1 TMSTANSMYY
11 SLLEWFKTLNL
22 NAPHANAEELA
33 DGVALAQAL
42 NQFAPESFTDSWLS
56 KIKSSAVGSNWR
68 LRMSNLKKVVEGV
81 YEYYTD
87 VLNYTLQHDFLRPD
101 VQAIAE
107 KCDLTELERLLQLV
121 LGCAVNCAKKQ
132 SYITEIMC
140 LEEELQ
146 ANIMRALQEL
156 ETSTR
161 QSSSSSSSTTGV
173 VGSMSRNSLSGM
185 LDGNAKALQLQLQEE
200 RDAMAQKCFE
210 TEKKM
215 LLLIDEKTNLQ
226 QELQKVQQEFARL
239 EHNTIGDDGVSLGPI
254 QAGSVRYNELR
265 RQLDLIKEE
274 LLQSEGAREDLKIKA
289 QQQETDM
296 LHMQQRIDE
305 LMKSTAVLTTL
316 KDEVDVLRESTDKL
330 KVCEAQLETY
340 KKKLEEYNDLKKHV
354 KMLEERS
361 ADYVQQNAQFEEDAK
376 RYANTKGQIEL
387 FKKEI
392 QDLHAKLDNESSKN
406 VKLEFDNKNLEGK
419 NLALQRAK
427 DSLLKERDNLR
438 ETCDELKCGQLS
450 NNSGGISGNTMS
462 RELQPSAMMD
472 KIQRLE
478 AENKALREGQGGQT
492 ALAVSWKIIIHLV
505 LKLIHVSWQ
514 QLLDDANKRCENL
527 REQLKTANERILSLS
542 HASQSDDPILKEN
555 EFSKQIKQLMELN
568 EQKTLQVEESATQ
581 ISTMHGKIT
590 QLESSL
596 ATREQEVMA
605 YEVKYRKCVE
615 RAKEVIKNIDPRI
628 ANVIEASALE
638 KSVDV
643 IEEETKP
650 KMSGMEEQLMTTAF
664 YRLGINAQRDAV
676 DSKLAL
682 LMSSGQTF
690 LARQRQSAPRKSL
703 TTMKSK

>member
-1 TMSTANSMYY
+1 MSTQNGMYY

-42 NQFAPESFTDSWLS
+42 NQFAPESFTNSWLS
-56 KIKSSAVGSNWR
+56 KIKSSAVGGNWR

-81 YEYYTD
+81 YEYYSD
-87 VLNYTLQHDFLRPD
+87 VLNYTLQHDFVKPD

-107 KCDLTELERLLQLV
+107 KCDLSELERLLQLV

-132 SYITEIMC
+132 SYICEIMC

-156 ETSTR
+156 ESSTR
-161 QSSSSSSSTTGV
+161 QTTEGGV
-173 VGSMSRNSLSGM
+173 VSSLSRNSLSGM
-185 LDGNAKALQLQLQEE
+185 LDGNAKALEE

-226 QELQKVQQEFARL
+226 QELHKLQLEFARL

-265 RQLDLIKEE
+265 RQLELVKEE

-289 QQQETDM
+289 QQQETDL

-305 LMKSTAVLTTL
+305 LMKSTAELTAL

-376 RYANTKGQIEL
+376 RYANTKGQVEL

-392 QDLHAKLDNESSKN
+392 QDLHAQLDNESSKN
-406 VKLEFDNKNLEGK
+406 VKLEFDNKNLESK
-419 NLALQRAK
+419 TLALQREK
-427 DSLLKERDNLR
+427 DNLLKERDNLR
-438 ETCDELKCGQLS
+438 EAFDELKCGQLS
-450 NNSGGISGNTMS
+450 TNSGSLTGTTMS
-462 RELQPSAMMD
+462 RELQPPAMMD
-472 KIQRLE
+472 KMQRLE

-492 ALAVSWKIIIHLV
+492 ALA
-505 LKLIHVSWQ
+505 
-514 QLLDDANKRCENL
+514 QLLDDANKRCEHL

-568 EQKTLQVEESATQ
+568 EQKTLQIEESATQ
-581 ISTMHGKIT
+581 NSTMQCKIT
-590 QLESSL
+590 QLESTL
-596 ATREQEVMA
+596 ATREQELMA
-605 YEVKYRKCVE
+605 YEVKYRKCIE

-628 ANVIEASALE
+628 ASVMEANNLE

-643 IEEETKP
+643 IEEESKT
-650 KMSGMEEQLMTTAF
+650 KMSGMEEQLMASAF
-664 YRLGINAQRDAV
+664 YRLGVNAQRDAV

-682 LMSSGQTF
+682 LMGSGQTF
-690 LARQRQSAPRKSL
+690 LARQRQSAPRKPL

>member
-1 TMSTANSMYY
+1 TMSTANGMYY

-132 SYITEIMC
+132 SYITEIMG

-161 QSSSSSSSTTGV
+161 QSSASSEGGGV
-173 VGSMSRNSLSGM
+173 VSSMSRNSLSGM

-200 RDAMAQKCFE
+200 RDAIAQKCFE

-354 KMLEERS
+354 KLLEERS

-438 ETCDELKCGQLS
+438 EACDELKCGQLS
-450 NNSGGISGNTMS
+450 TNSGSIGGNTMS

-492 ALAVSWKIIIHLV
+492 ALA
-505 LKLIHVSWQ
+505 

-628 ANVIEASALE
+628 ANGLSLPNNHQHATYNETFFTVIDASALE

-643 IEEETKP
+643 IEEEAKP

>member
-1 TMSTANSMYY
+1 MSAQNGTYY

-22 NAPHANAEELA
+22 NAPHANAEELS

-42 NQFAPESFTDSWLS
+42 NQFAPESFTNSWLS

-81 YEYYTD
+81 YEYYSD
-87 VLNYTLQHDFLRPD
+87 VLNYTLQPDFVKPD

-132 SYITEIMC
+132 SYICEIMC

-156 ETSTR
+156 ESSTR
-161 QSSSSSSSTTGV
+161 QSVEGGGV
-173 VGSMSRNSLSGM
+173 VSSMSRNSLSNM
-185 LDGNAKALQLQLQEE
+185 LEGNTKAQEE

-215 LLLIDEKTNLQ
+215 LLLIDEKNNLQ
-226 QELQKVQQEFARL
+226 QELQKIQQEFARL
-239 EHNTIGDDGVSLGPI
+239 ELNTIGDDGVSLGPI

-265 RQLDLIKEE
+265 RQLELVKEE

-289 QQQETDM
+289 QQQEADI

-305 LMKSTAVLTTL
+305 LMKTTAELTSL
-316 KDEVDVLRESTDKL
+316 KDEVDVLRESTEKL

-392 QDLHAKLDNESSKN
+392 QDLHTKLDNESSKN
-406 VKLEFDNKNLEGK
+406 VKLEFDNKNLESK
-419 NLALQRAK
+419 VLALQREK

-438 ETCDELKCGQLS
+438 EAFDELKCGQLS
-450 NNSGGISGNTMS
+450 TNSGSLTGNTVS
-462 RELQPSAMMD
+462 RELQPAAMVD

-492 ALAVSWKIIIHLV
+492 ALA
-505 LKLIHVSWQ
+505 
-514 QLLDDANKRCENL
+514 QLLDDANKRCEHL
-527 REQLKTANERILSLS
+527 REQMKAANERILSLT

-555 EFSKQIKQLMELN
+555 ELSKQIKQLMELN
-568 EQKTLQVEESATQ
+568 EQKTLQIEESSTQ
-581 ISTMHGKIT
+581 NSAMQCKIT
-590 QLESSL
+590 QLESTLS
-596 ATREQEVMA
+596 TREQELMA
-605 YEVKYRKCVE
+605 YEVKYRKCLE
-615 RAKEVIKNIDPRI
+615 KAKEVIKTIEPRI
-628 ANVIEASALE
+628 ASGLEASILE
-638 KSVDV
+638 KSIDV
-643 IEEETKP
+643 IEEESKT
-650 KMSGMEEQLMTTAF
+650 KMSTMEEQLMTSAY
-664 YRLGINAQRDAV
+664 YRLGVNAHRDAV
-676 DSKLAL
+676 ESKLAL
-682 LMSSGQTF
+682 LMGSGQTF

>member
-1 TMSTANSMYY
+1 MSAQNGMYY

-22 NAPHANAEELA
+22 NAPHANAEELS

-42 NQFAPESFTDSWLS
+42 NQFAPESFTNSWLS

-81 YEYYTD
+81 YEYYSD
-87 VLNYTLQHDFLRPD
+87 VLNYTLQPDFAKPD

-132 SYITEIMC
+132 SYICEIMC

-146 ANIMRALQEL
+146 ANIMRALQDL
-156 ETSTR
+156 ESSTR
-161 QSSSSSSSTTGV
+161 QSVEGGGV
-173 VGSMSRNSLSGM
+173 VSSMSRNSLSNM
-185 LDGNAKALQLQLQEE
+185 LEGNTKAQEE

-215 LLLIDEKTNLQ
+215 LLLIDEKNNLQ
-226 QELQKVQQEFARL
+226 QELQKIQQEFARL
-239 EHNTIGDDGVSLGPI
+239 ELNTIGDDGVSLGPI

-265 RQLDLIKEE
+265 RQLELVKEE

-289 QQQETDM
+289 QQQEADI

-305 LMKSTAVLTTL
+305 LMKTTAELTSL
-316 KDEVDVLRESTDKL
+316 KDEVDVLRESTEKL

-392 QDLHAKLDNESSKN
+392 QDLHTKLDNESSKN
-406 VKLEFDNKNLEGK
+406 VKLEFDNKNLESK
-419 NLALQRAK
+419 ALALQREK

-438 ETCDELKCGQLS
+438 EAFDELKCGQLS
-450 NNSGGISGNTMS
+450 TNSGSLTGNTVS
-462 RELQPSAMMD
+462 RELQPAAMVD

-492 ALAVSWKIIIHLV
+492 ALA
-505 LKLIHVSWQ
+505 
-514 QLLDDANKRCENL
+514 QLLDDANKRCEHL
-527 REQLKTANERILSLS
+527 REQMKAANERILSLT

-555 EFSKQIKQLMELN
+555 ELSKQIKQLMELN
-568 EQKTLQVEESATQ
+568 EQKTLQIEESSTQ
-581 ISTMHGKIT
+581 NSAMQCKIT
-590 QLESSL
+590 QLESTLS
-596 ATREQEVMA
+596 TREQELMA

-615 RAKEVIKNIDPRI
+615 KAKEVIKTIDPRI
-628 ANVIEASALE
+628 A
-638 KSVDV
+638 
-643 IEEETKP
+643 
-650 KMSGMEEQLMTTAF
+650 SGLF
-664 YRLGINAQRDAV
+664 I
-676 DSKLAL
+676 
-682 LMSSGQTF
+682 
-690 LARQRQSAPRKSL
+690 
-703 TTMKSK
+703 

>member
-1 TMSTANSMYY
+1 MSTQNGMYY

-42 NQFAPESFTDSWLS
+42 NQFAPESFTNSWLS

-81 YEYYTD
+81 YEYYSD
-87 VLNYTLQHDFLRPD
+87 VLNYTLQHDFVKPD

-107 KCDLTELERLLQLV
+107 KCDLSELERLLQLV

-132 SYITEIMC
+132 SYICEIMC

-156 ETSTR
+156 ESSTR
-161 QSSSSSSSTTGV
+161 QTTEGGV
-173 VGSMSRNSLSGM
+173 VSSLSRNSLSGM
-185 LDGNAKALQLQLQEE
+185 LDGNAKALEE

-226 QELQKVQQEFARL
+226 QELQKLQQEFARL

-265 RQLDLIKEE
+265 RQLELVKEE

-289 QQQETDM
+289 QQQETDL

-305 LMKSTAVLTTL
+305 LMKSTAELTAL

-376 RYANTKGQIEL
+376 RYANTKGQVEL

-392 QDLHAKLDNESSKN
+392 QDLHTQLDNESSKN
-406 VKLEFDNKNLEGK
+406 VKLEFDNKNLESK
-419 NLALQRAK
+419 TLALQREK
-427 DSLLKERDNLR
+427 DNLLKERDNLR
-438 ETCDELKCGQLS
+438 EAFDELKCGQLS
-450 NNSGGISGNTMS
+450 TNSGSLTGTTMS
-462 RELQPSAMMD
+462 RELQPPAMMD
-472 KIQRLE
+472 KMQRLE

-492 ALAVSWKIIIHLV
+492 ALA
-505 LKLIHVSWQ
+505 
-514 QLLDDANKRCENL
+514 QLLDDANKRCEHF

-568 EQKTLQVEESATQ
+568 DQKTLQIEESATQ
-581 ISTMHGKIT
+581 NSTMQCKIT
-590 QLESSL
+590 QLESTL
-596 ATREQEVMA
+596 ATREQELMA
-605 YEVKYRKCVE
+605 YEVKYRKCIE

-628 ANVIEASALE
+628 ASVMEANNLE

-643 IEEETKP
+643 IEEESKT
-650 KMSGMEEQLMTTAF
+650 KMSGMEEQLMASAF
-664 YRLGINAQRDAV
+664 YRLGVNAQRDAV

-682 LMSSGQTF
+682 LMGSGQTF

>member
-1 TMSTANSMYY
+1 MSTQNGMYY

-42 NQFAPESFTDSWLS
+42 NQFAPESFTNSWLS
-56 KIKSSAVGSNWR
+56 KIKSSAVGGNWR

-81 YEYYTD
+81 YEYYSD
-87 VLNYTLQHDFLRPD
+87 VLNYTLQHDFVKPD

-107 KCDLTELERLLQLV
+107 KCDLSELERLLQLV

-132 SYITEIMC
+132 SYICEIMC

-156 ETSTR
+156 ESSTR
-161 QSSSSSSSTTGV
+161 QTTEGGV
-173 VGSMSRNSLSGM
+173 VSSLSRNSLSGM
-185 LDGNAKALQLQLQEE
+185 LDGNAKALEE

-226 QELQKVQQEFARL
+226 QELHKLQLEFARL

-265 RQLDLIKEE
+265 RQLELVKEE

-289 QQQETDM
+289 QQQETDL

-305 LMKSTAVLTTL
+305 LMKSTAELTAL

-376 RYANTKGQIEL
+376 RYANTKGQVEL

-392 QDLHAKLDNESSKN
+392 QDLHAQLDNESSKN
-406 VKLEFDNKNLEGK
+406 VKLEFDNKNLESK
-419 NLALQRAK
+419 TLALQREK
-427 DSLLKERDNLR
+427 DNLLKERDNLR
-438 ETCDELKCGQLS
+438 EAFDELKCGQLS
-450 NNSGGISGNTMS
+450 TNSGSLTGTTMS
-462 RELQPSAMMD
+462 RELQPPAMMD
-472 KIQRLE
+472 KMQRLE

-492 ALAVSWKIIIHLV
+492 ALA
-505 LKLIHVSWQ
+505 
-514 QLLDDANKRCENL
+514 QLLDDANKRCQHL

-568 EQKTLQVEESATQ
+568 EQKTLQIEESATQ
-581 ISTMHGKIT
+581 NSTMQCKIT
-590 QLESSL
+590 QLESTL
-596 ATREQEVMA
+596 ATREQELMA
-605 YEVKYRKCVE
+605 YEVKYRKCIE

-628 ANVIEASALE
+628 ASVMEANNLE

-643 IEEETKP
+643 IEEESKT
-650 KMSGMEEQLMTTAF
+650 KMSGMEEQLMASAF
-664 YRLGINAQRDAV
+664 YRLGVNAQRDAV

-682 LMSSGQTF
+682 LMGSGQTF
-690 LARQRQSAPRKSL
+690 LARQRQSAPRKPL

>member
-1 TMSTANSMYY
+1 MSTQNGMYY

-42 NQFAPESFTDSWLS
+42 NQFAPESFTNSWLS
-56 KIKSSAVGSNWR
+56 KIKCSAVGSNWR

-87 VLNYTLQHDFLRPD
+87 VLNYTLQQDFVKPD

-132 SYITEIMC
+132 SYICEIMC

-156 ETSTR
+156 ESSTR
-161 QSSSSSSSTTGV
+161 QSAEGGGV
-173 VGSMSRNSLSGM
+173 VSSLSRNSLSNM
-185 LDGNAKALQLQLQEE
+185 LEGNTKAQEE

-226 QELQKVQQEFARL
+226 QELQKIQQEFARL
-239 EHNTIGDDGVSLGPI
+239 ELNTIGDDGVSLGPI

-265 RQLDLIKEE
+265 RQLDLVKEE

-289 QQQETDM
+289 QQQEADI

-305 LMKSTAVLTTL
+305 LMKTTAELTSL

-406 VKLEFDNKNLEGK
+406 VKLEFDNKNLESK
-419 NLALQRAK
+419 TLTLQREK

-438 ETCDELKCGQLS
+438 EAFDELKCGQLS
-450 NNSGGISGNTMS
+450 TNSGSLAGNTVS
-462 RELQPSAMMD
+462 RELQPSAMVD

-492 ALAVSWKIIIHLV
+492 ALA
-505 LKLIHVSWQ
+505 
-514 QLLDDANKRCENL
+514 QLLDDANKRCEHL
-527 REQLKTANERILSLS
+527 REQMKTANERILSLT

-555 EFSKQIKQLMELN
+555 ELSKQIKQLMELN
-568 EQKTLQVEESATQ
+568 EQKTLQIEESSTQ
-581 ISTMHGKIT
+581 NSTMQCKIT

-596 ATREQEVMA
+596 SAREQELMA

-615 RAKEVIKNIDPRI
+615 KAKEVIKTIDPRI
-628 ANVIEASALE
+628 ASGLEANILE
-638 KSVDV
+638 KSIDV
-643 IEEETKP
+643 IEEESKT
-650 KMSGMEEQLMTTAF
+650 KMSNMEEQLMASAY
-664 YRLGINAQRDAV
+664 YRLGVNAHRDAV
-676 DSKLAL
+676 ESKLAL
-682 LMSSGQTF
+682 LMGSGQTF

>member
-1 TMSTANSMYY
+1 MSTANGMYY

-132 SYITEIMC
+132 SYITEIMG

-161 QSSSSSSSTTGV
+161 QSSASSEGGGV
-173 VGSMSRNSLSGM
+173 VSSMSRNSLSGM

-200 RDAMAQKCFE
+200 RDAIAQKCFE

-354 KMLEERS
+354 KLLEERS

-438 ETCDELKCGQLS
+438 EACDELKCGQLS
-450 NNSGGISGNTMS
+450 TNSGSIGGNTMS

-492 ALAVSWKIIIHLV
+492 ALA
-505 LKLIHVSWQ
+505 

-628 ANVIEASALE
+628 ANVIDASALE

-643 IEEETKP
+643 IEEEAKP